1 MSDGDGGVH
10 AAIDRWERAGLI
22 DGPTAAALRDD
33 VVRHATATTRRLS
46 QYVLATTGAV
56 VLVIA
61 GGLFLDWAWPL
72 LDERSRTV
80 VLAAIGFGVL
90 VGGLTLERTS
100 RWLPAA
106 LLMQTAAVGLIFFA
120 YVYSET
126 AWPDQSL
133 PGVLVGLASLVT
145 PIVLTGH
152 AMRRNA
158 FMPAVHLAAGLAFL
172 AVFLDRTTG
181 LAGDEI
187 VWILDGVLAAAILVL
202 ARLLVRDPEG
212 DVHPWALNAFVM
224 AMGAG
229 FVLVG
234 VTAFDTLHMT
244 DDGFLAL
251 DAWLALAAVMTLWGV
266 HRAPPGLRRGWFGR
280 LLGIEMLGW
289 IVLGSATVAVTFDWP
304 PEAAVALI
312 GGVGVLGFLHADR
325 HGLRDLMATASLAFI
340 VPVWW
345 WAVDRGGALGG
356 VVALAGTAAFLFWAS
371 GRRDRLFKAG

>member
-1 MSDGDGGVH
+1 MSDGDGKVH

-22 DGPTAAALRDD
+22 DPPTATTLRDD
-33 VVRHATATTRRLS
+33 VSRHSKATTRRLS

-80 VLAAIGFGVL
+80 VLAAIGLGVL

-106 LLMQTAAVGLIFFA
+106 LLMQTAAIALIFA
-120 YVYSET
+120 SYVYSEE

-133 PGVLVGLASLVT
+133 PAMVVGLAALVT

-181 LAGDEI
+181 LSGDTI
-187 VWILDGVLAAAILVL
+187 VWILDGVLAAAIFVL
-202 ARLLVRDPEG
+202 AGVLRRDPEG
-212 DVHPWALNAFVM
+212 RVHPWALNTFVM
-224 AMGAG
+224 AMGVG

-234 VTAFDTLHMT
+234 ITAFDTLHMT

-251 DAWLALAAVMTLWGV
+251 DAWLALAVVMTLWGV
-266 HRAPPGLRRGWFGR
+266 HRSPPGLRRGWFAR
-280 LLGIEMLGW
+280 LLALEMLGW
-289 IVLGSATVAVTFDWP
+289 IVLGSATVAATFDWP
-304 PEAAVALI
+304 PEAAVLLI
-312 GGVGVLGFLHADR
+312 GGIGVLGFLHADR
-325 HGLRDLMATASLAFI
+325 HELRDLMAASSLAFI

-356 VVALAGTAAFLFWAS
+356 VAALAGTAAFLFWAS